1 VCAGIRG
8 HIADSCPPKD
18 LVHEKR
24 YFFFVSHHVTGNK
37 NALTPVIKSE
47 RYKPTEGKW
56 QTRSE
61 ISSTRNC
68 KTSTTMAWTV
78 AGF

>member
-8 HIADSCPPKD
+8 HIADSCPAKD
-18 LVHEKR
+18 PVHEKR
-24 YFFFVSHHVTGNK
+24 DFFFVSPHLTGNK
-37 NALTPVIKSE
+37 NALAPVIKSE
-47 RYKPTEGKW
+47 RYKPTESKW

-68 KTSTTMAWTV
+68 KTSTTMEWTV